1 MAKLKKFNNQTDYRT
16 YIGSSEFSAPDVS
29 AIGTS
34 TVPADLDAEYNPLS
48 MLHVNAKHSL
58 APTATTIPFI
68 IDTITNGKVAIWWRP
83 STGSTYTKVNS
94 TDLIFN
100 SGFTENKITNLVI
113 NTKPTSTDYNNIY
126 IVSAVSD
133 TSTSINDTDTS
144 TQYGLIT
151 LDGTTFNA
159 TGGSK
164 TIQVKTAPG
173 NKWQITD
180 VPSWLTFSQ
189 ITGSGP
195 TSITV
200 TADNYTSTTTDRSAT
215 VTIGYVD
222 LEYTTTSGNFVQ
234 NKKVED
240 SYFEFSE
247 HSLSL
252 PAEATPITVVSYD
265 ASGSTIGKTI
275 YFVSSDSSWLTV
287 TPASTTATATG
298 SINIS
303 TIANPNRTART
314 GTITARIGS
323 STGAIID
330 TINVSQ
336 QGAGGNFYVGSSVA
350 NAQSTS
356 ATTYAYPTTVG
367 SADTASKTVYFATN
381 YSASEVEALS
391 VNYPTSISNV
401 SVNTSNSSITFSF
414 TERPIVTGATA
425 TTRNATITVGVATI
439 TATQAAPAY
448 FKWDNSSIT
457 VGSSAGSTGSNTY
470 SSNIAYSN
478 ITPSKSS
485 TGTFITT
492 GPTMNNT
499 GVTFSVAANTT
510 TEDKTCTI
518 TASLGSTTLDT
529 FTVTQ
534 NGADAYFWTG
544 SMNAT
549 AATTS
554 VDSTGQTG
562 CEVQCYSNRTSE
574 YLNSITVSGN
584 SSSWITNISWDS
596 STQKVSFNVNSYSGT
611 DARSGII
618 GIYNSSGTMIGSINV
633 NQGAAAPYFRF
644 VQNNST
650 AYTYDTNTS
659 AGTTFSV
666 AIDTNY
672 NLSDIKTAQAGS
684 GINVHT
690 YTSTTE
696 VSVTTYTN
704 PDTDSRTGYIY
715 FYTGAT
721 SSSGRIGVL
730 TVTQNA
736 AEYAT
741 ITGGGTYETGTTSDT
756 VYFETNW
763 DSSSL
768 NTLTLETSGGTWLTL
783 DSFSTPLVDG
793 TYYTYRLSSNSSTY
807 QRTGYILLKSGNF
820 VLDYVTI
827 NQNGQSIP
835 TYYLYFTNYSS
846 VTTRTVTVDS
856 DDTSYSEAIS
866 YSYPSLSTGKTSNI
880 SSVSYNSDSMT
891 ATFDENT
898 SRDERTVGTATVQ
911 GTGGA
916 GASITLTLEIKQY
929 GVPAYLTWRDGSTTK
944 STTKGNNS
952 DTYNDLIS
960 TNWTS
965 SELNNLTVSSN
976 VSWLTGGTVNTSSAS
991 YTVGANPAGSSSR
1004 TGTITWKNGSTTVLT
1019 LNVTQ
1024 NAGESYYLYF
1034 TNYSSVTTRTVTVDS
1049 DDTSYSEAISYSYPS
1064 LSTGK
1069 TSNISSVSYN
1079 SDSMTAT
1086 FDENTSRDERTVG
1099 TATVQGT
1106 GGAGASITLTLEI
1119 KQYGVPAYLTWR
1131 DGSTTKSTTKGN
1143 NSDTYNDLI
1152 STNWT
1157 SSELNNLTVSSNVS
1171 WLTGG
1176 TVNTSSASYTV
1187 GANPAGSSSR
1197 TGTITWKNGSTTVLT
1212 LNVTQNAGESYYL
1225 WITSTGQT
1233 GETFSCGSE
1242 ASTEDWT
1249 ILTNYSQSQL
1259 NSFTFSADTWITNN
1273 EFTTDSLSIDV
1284 ANNPAGSAQ
1293 RTGHAWIKS
1302 GSNTLLSV
1310 EVTQSA
1316 GESLYFTWASSSN
1329 VVPYSATSISNTYT
1343 TNWPSVTFENTGF
1356 VTGSTTGSNSSVT
1369 ANFTTNTSTSSTRTG
1384 SVIAKYG
1391 SHSAT
1396 WGLTQGTKP
1405 EEKYFNWERSSDSVE
1420 YNSTST
1426 SNTYTTNYSS
1436 VTFTVSGM
1444 VTNYTTGS
1452 SSSVTATYSQNTSTT
1467 SRSGWV
1473 IAKYGNTTV
1482 GTWTISQEAQPKLFK
1497 WEDMLRPATTGLT
1510 TSVSYNSFT
1519 TSFTKSYDVTGYSVT
1534 NVVLDTND
1542 TGITMSLSGNS
1553 ITVSIVGGLPSGS
1566 RSASVKVKENDT
1578 IIGEWTI
1585 EIETNPT
1592 LEIINDS
1599 SVNIK
1604 VQGGT
1609 FAEII
1614 TISAL
1619 TTGYMYLSGLEE
1631 LSSFDI
1637 DAEGN
1642 MIGVADHSSN
1652 INVGQYPSHDIPI
1665 EVLNSAIN
1673 SFIIID
1679 G

>member
-113 NTKPTSTDYNNIY
+113 NTKPASTDYNNIY
-126 IVSAVSD
+126 VVSAVSD
-133 TSTSINDTDTS
+133 TSASINDTDTS

-164 TIQVKTAPG
+164 TIQVKTAQG

-200 TADNYTSTTTDRSAT
+200 TAANYTSTTTDRSAT

-222 LEYTTTSGNFVQ
+222 LDYTTTSGNFVQ

-247 HSLSL
+247 HALSL
-252 PAEATPITVVSYD
+252 PAEATPLTVVSYD

-336 QGAGGNFYVGSSVA
+336 QGAGGYFYVGSSVA

-401 SVNTSNSSITFSF
+401 SVNTSNSSITFNF

-470 SSNIAYSN
+470 SSNIAYGD

-584 SSSWITNISWDS
+584 SSSWITNISWNS

-644 VQNNST
+644 VPNNST

-672 NLSDIKTAQAGS
+672 NLSDIKTAQA
-684 GINVHT
+684 
-690 YTSTTE
+690 TSTTE
-696 VSVTTYTN
+696 VSVTTYN
-704 PDTDSRTGYIY
+704 NSDTDSRTGYIY

-741 ITGGGTYETGTTSDT
+741 ITGGGTYESGTTSDT

-793 TYYTYRLSSNSSTY
+793 TYYTYRLSSNSSTS
-807 QRTGYILLKSGNF
+807 QRTGFILLKSGNF

-835 TYYLYFTNYSS
+835 TYYLYFTDYPSNN
-846 VTTRTVTVDS
+846 TITVTVDS
-856 DDTSYSEAIS
+856 ADTSYSEAIS

-880 SSVSYNSDSMT
+880 TSVSYDSNSVT
-891 ATFDENT
+891 ANFDANPST
-898 SRDERTVGTATVQ
+898 STRTVGTVTLT

-916 GASITLTLEIKQY
+916 GAAITLTLEIKQNPKFVY
-929 GVPAYLTWRDGSTTK
+929 ITSIETIIDEDSVPDIHPSGGSVTCSDIEYTVYAYYSDG
-944 STTKGNNS
+944 
-952 DTYNDLIS
+952 
-960 TNWTS
+960 TS
-965 SELNNLTVSSN
+965 SDVTNYATIDCTGVTADTLCTNATTERTN
-976 VSWLTGGTVNTSSAS
+976 VGTLEVSAS
-991 YTVGANPAGSSSR
+991 YDG
-1004 TGTITWKNGSTTVLT
+1004 
-1019 LNVTQ
+1019 
-1024 NAGESYYLYF
+1024 
-1034 TNYSSVTTRTVTVDS
+1034 YSDTDTVTVYQGKNEYTVTEVTGTTTPVQHSETKTSETSYEIVCDPTTTGITSDGGTFDITVEASANTPTSAITYDTWQNITTYTSAYTSTCTSSNTVTDS
-1049 DDTSYSEAISYSYPS
+1049 AVQSGSTIVSGYVVTTTTPVSIYNKPNWVTASLSNNTCTVTVEPNTDTTARDEYIEFKATNDTSSIPNIASCSIEQDAATPSYEFYWE
-1064 LSTGK
+1064 
-1069 TSNISSVSYN
+1069 N
-1079 SDSMTAT
+1079 S
-1086 FDENTSRDERTVG
+1086 
-1099 TATVQGT
+1099 
-1106 GGAGASITLTLEI
+1106 
-1119 KQYGVPAYLTWR
+1119 
-1131 DGSTTKSTTKGN
+1131 STT
-1143 NSDTYNDLI
+1143 I
-1152 STNWT
+1152 SVD
-1157 SSELNNLTVSSNVS
+1157 VSS
-1171 WLTGG
+1171 
-1176 TVNTSSASYTV
+1176 
-1187 GANPAGSSSR
+1187 
-1197 TGTITWKNGSTTVLT
+1197 
-1212 LNVTQNAGESYYL
+1212 
-1225 WITSTGQT
+1225 
-1233 GETFSCGSE
+1233 
-1242 ASTEDWT
+1242 
-1249 ILTNYSQSQL
+1249 
-1259 NSFTFSADTWITNN
+1259 
-1273 EFTTDSLSIDV
+1273 
-1284 ANNPAGSAQ
+1284 
-1293 RTGHAWIKS
+1293 
-1302 GSNTLLSV
+1302 
-1310 EVTQSA
+1310 
-1316 GESLYFTWASSSN
+1316 
-1329 VVPYSATSISNTYT
+1329 
-1343 TNWPSVTFENTGF
+1343 
-1356 VTGSTTGSNSSVT
+1356 
-1369 ANFTTNTSTSSTRTG
+1369 SSTRTTVIRYHSTYPNTTFGYDEIVTGVTDNG
-1384 SVIAKYG
+1384 SGIVAHYTANPTTSERTGYVYAKSNG
-1391 SHSAT
+1391 T
-1396 WGLTQGTKP
+1396 TIGTMTITQG
-1405 EEKYFNWERSSDSVE
+1405 
-1420 YNSTST
+1420 
-1426 SNTYTTNYSS
+1426 
-1436 VTFTVSGM
+1436 
-1444 VTNYTTGS
+1444 
-1452 SSSVTATYSQNTSTT
+1452 
-1467 SRSGWV
+1467 
-1473 IAKYGNTTV
+1473 
-1482 GTWTISQEAQPKLFK
+1482 AQPKLFQ
-1497 WEDMLRPATTGLT
+1497 WDDMSTPATTGLT
-1510 TSVSYNSFT
+1510 TSVSYNSLT
-1519 TSFTKSYDVTGYSVT
+1519 TSITKSYSVTGYSVS
-1534 NVVLDTND
+1534 NVVLDTNN
-1542 TGITMSLSGNS
+1542 TGITMSTNGNS
-1553 ITVSIVGGLPSGS
+1553 ITVSIIGGLPSGS

-1585 EIETNPT
+1585 AIDTNPT
-1592 LEIINDS
+1592 LEVINNS

-1609 FAEII
+1609 FAEVV
-1614 TISAL
+1614 TIYPSSS
-1619 TTGYMYLSGLEE
+1619 GYMYLSGLEE

-1642 MIGVADHSSN
+1642 MIGVGEYDSN
-1652 INVGQYPSHDIPI
+1652 INVGTYPSYDIPI
-1665 EVLNSAIN
+1665 EVRNSAIN
-1673 SFIIID
+1673 SSITITN
-1679 G
+1679 